1 MTGATETVVK
11 LSGMKIAHRLALG
24 FGLMLV
30 LMAAVAAIGT
40 LSARSAQSRMAQA
53 VERNNARSVE
63 LAAMR
68 QALFRQGQAARNL
81 GATHDLNRMQAEMAR
96 IVAEQGRY
104 AEAEQRLLAL
114 MQGGT
119 PPGEAQSRD
128 GRSAVPGAGPAA
140 GAAAD
145 GPAVPGDAGS
155 GDSSDI
161 LADLRAYAQACA
173 PLVAQAQAYV
183 TEFNAGQAL
192 RILTTEVAPL
202 QEKWLG
208 ALDRLAARQNHEIRL
223 SLAQFE
229 TQGRRAMLSMALVC
243 AGALAFA
250 LFAAWRLAR
259 AITQP
264 LGHALALAQ
273 RVAAGDLCA
282 SGEHDLPARQDET
295 GQLLAALHAMRA
307 SLARTVSTVRGG
319 ADAVSVASSE
329 IAGGN
334 ADLSV
339 RTESQAGALQEA
351 TSSMEALTATVR
363 ANAGHARQASEL
375 AVSAS
380 HIAAQGSGAMAGAV
394 ATMHDIRADAHR
406 IMDIIGVI
414 DGIAFQ
420 TNILALNAAVEA
432 ARAGEQGRGF
442 AVVASEVRSLAQRS
456 AGAAREIKALIG
468 GTVARIDTG
477 GALVDTAG
485 ATMPRIEAAVRQ
497 VEGYMRDIV
506 DASHRQSDGIAQVSQ
521 VIAHMDGMTQ
531 QNAALVEQ
539 AAAAAMSLREQAHA
553 LAAAASVFR
562 L

>member
-11 LSGMKIAHRLALG
+11 LSRLKIAHRLALG

-30 LMAAVAAIGT
+30 LMAVVAAIGA
-40 LSARSAQSRMAQA
+40 LSARSAQHRLAQT
-53 VERNNARSVE
+53 VESNNARSAE

-68 QALFRQGQAARNL
+68 QALYRQGQAARNL
-81 GATHDLNRMQAEMAR
+81 GATHDLQAMQAEMAR

-104 AEAEQRLLAL
+104 AAAETRLRESMPPA
-114 MQGGT
+114 GGL
-119 PPGEAQSRD
+119 
-128 GRSAVPGAGPAA
+128 
-140 GAAAD
+140 
-145 GPAVPGDAGS
+145 DATA
-155 GDSSDI
+155 I
-161 LADLRAYAQACA
+161 LADLRAYGQACA
-173 PLVAQAQAYV
+173 PLVSRAQAYV
-183 TEFNAGQAL
+183 AEFNAGQAL

-202 QEKWLG
+202 QEKWLA
-208 ALDRLAARQNHEIRL
+208 ALDQLAALQDRDISR
-223 SLAQFE
+223 SLAAFDE
-229 TQGRRAMLSMALVC
+229 QGRRAMLSMVLVC
-243 AGALAFA
+243 VAAMACAVL
-250 LFAAWRLAR
+250 AAWHLAR
-259 AITQP
+259 GITRP
-264 LGHALALAQ
+264 LEHALALAQ
-273 RVAAGDLCA
+273 RVAAGDLGA
-282 SGEHDLPARQDET
+282 QQERMVQGRQDET

-307 SLARTVSTVRGG
+307 SLARTVRTVRSG
-319 ADAVSVASSE
+319 ADTVSVASSE

-339 RTESQAGALQEA
+339 RTESQAGALQQA
-351 TSSMEALTATVR
+351 ASSMEALTSTVR
-363 ANAGHARQASEL
+363 ANAGHAQQASQL

-380 HIAAQGSGAMAGAV
+380 EIAAQGSAAMTGAV

-442 AVVASEVRSLAQRS
+442 AVVAGEVRSLAQRS
-456 AGAAREIKALIG
+456 AAAAREIKALIG
-468 GTVARIDTG
+468 GAVARIDSG

-497 VEGYMRDIV
+497 VEHHMRDIV
-506 DASHRQSDGIAQVSQ
+506 EASHRQSDGIAQVGQ
-521 VIAHMDGMTQ
+521 VIARMDDMTQ

-539 AAAAAMSLREQAHA
+539 AAAAAHSLREQAQA
-553 LAAAASVFR
+553 LAGAAAVFR